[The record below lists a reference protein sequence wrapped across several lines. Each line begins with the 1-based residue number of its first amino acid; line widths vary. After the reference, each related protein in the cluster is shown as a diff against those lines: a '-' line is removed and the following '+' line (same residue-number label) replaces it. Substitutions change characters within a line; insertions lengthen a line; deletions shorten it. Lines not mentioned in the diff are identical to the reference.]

1 MNLRSI
7 CKVPFAVTP
16 ECRSTRITPQEFLSM
31 EQHLCSS
38 TGELHPAN
46 CLAGAFRIAARQ
58 SHGPSKLNIS
68 VSADPTA
75 CYSRW
80 GKRRARPA
88 TDDPAAHTNPPPRS
102 SYSVPI
108 TRPRNSSQDSEP
120 THTTVL
126 SGGLPENWPTLI
138 RSVRTQASL
147 SISTYRSLP
156 STDSKPGNGGRTSK
170 ILYL

>member
-58 SHGPSKLNIS
+58 SRGPSKLNIS
-68 VSADPTA
+68 FSADPTA

-80 GKRRARPA
+80 GKRRARQA

-102 SYSVPI
+102 SNSVPI

-120 THTTVL
+120 IHTTVSRVDHPKL
-126 SGGLPENWPTLI
+126 VGLI

-156 STDSKPGNGGRTSK
+156 STDSKPGNGGWTRK
-170 ILYL
+170 MHCL

>member
-80 GKRRARPA
+80 GERRARPA

-102 SYSVPI
+102 SNSVPI

-120 THTTVL
+120 TSHNCLIGWITRKLADIDSICQNPSILEYIDL
-126 SGGLPENWPTLI
+126 S
-138 RSVRTQASL
+138 VVAK
-147 SISTYRSLP
+147 YR
-156 STDSKPGNGGRTSK
+156 
-170 ILYL
+170 